1 MSFSKNKNHL
11 NLSSTLHTYLIF
23 QKLLPK
29 YIFKQYHIYFFFISS
44 HYKRPLRVCKGR
56 ISKQSFCRSF
66 DTQRV

>member
-11 NLSSTLHTYLIF
+11 IVYITGTYSIF

-29 YIFKQYHIYFFFISS
+29 YIFKQYHICIFFISS